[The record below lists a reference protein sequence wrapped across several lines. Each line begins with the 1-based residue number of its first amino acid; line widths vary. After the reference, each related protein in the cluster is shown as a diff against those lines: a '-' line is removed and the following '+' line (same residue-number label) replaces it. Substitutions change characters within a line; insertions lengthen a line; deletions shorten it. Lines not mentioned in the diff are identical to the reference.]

1 MKYLIALIT
10 LIFLSN
16 NTEAQA
22 RLGSNKSD
30 IMNEF
35 RDKNIKVNLTDDGE
49 EYLSFESHIS
59 VNLYYLDKDEIC
71 YNVVIFP
78 KDNSAINTLVEFYN
92 EHYVVIDES
101 HWKMYT
107 SNGIAKIDLIFF
119 ENSAMFIWKELN

>member
-10 LIFLSN
+10 LIILSN
-16 NTEAQA
+16 NTEAQV

-35 RDKNIKVNLTDDGE
+35 REKNIKVNLTDDGE
-49 EYLSFESHIS
+49 EYLSFESNIS

-92 EHYVVIDES
+92 EHYVVIDET

>member
-1 MKYLIALIT
+1 MKYLIALVT

-16 NTEAQA
+16 NTAAQA

-30 IMNEF
+30 IMKEF
-35 RDKNIKVNLTDDGE
+35 SEKNIKVNLTDDGE
-49 EYLSFESHIS
+49 EYLSFESNIS

-92 EHYVVIDES
+92 DKYVVIDES

-119 ENSAMFIWKELN
+119 ENSAMFVWKELN

>member
-1 MKYLIALIT
+1 MKYLIALVT
-10 LIFLSN
+10 LIIFSN

-22 RLGSNKSD
+22 RLGSNKSE
-30 IMNEF
+30 IMKEF
-35 RDKNIKVNLTDDGE
+35 SEKNIKVNLTDDGE
-49 EYLSFESHIS
+49 EYLSFESNIS

-92 EHYVVIDES
+92 DKYVVIDES

-107 SNGIAKIDLIFF
+107 SNGIAQIDLIFF

>member
-10 LIFLSN
+10 LIILSN
-16 NTEAQA
+16 NTEAQV

-30 IMNEF
+30 IMKEF
-35 RDKNIKVNLTDDGE
+35 REKNIKVNLTDDGE
-49 EYLSFESHIS
+49 EYLSFESNIS

-78 KDNSAINTLVEFYN
+78 KDNSAINTIAEFYN
-92 EHYVVIDES
+92 EHYVVIDET

>member
-1 MKYLIALIT
+1 MKYLIALVT
-10 LIFLSN
+10 LIIFSN

-22 RLGSNKSD
+22 RLGSNKSE
-30 IMNEF
+30 IMKEF
-35 RDKNIKVNLTDDGE
+35 SEKNIKVNLTDDGE
-49 EYLSFESHIS
+49 EYLSFESNIS

-78 KDNSAINTLVEFYN
+78 KDNSAINTIAEFYN
-92 EHYVVIDES
+92 EHYVVVDET

-119 ENSAMFIWKELN
+119 ENSAMFVWKELN